1 MNNEGQKFWLNISES
16 DIMPNAMKRHFGI
29 KII

>member
-1 MNNEGQKFWLNISES
+1 MNDEGQKFWLNISES